1 MKKCMLITGAAGF
14 IGSHLCKFY
23 LDKNFFIIRA
33 EETTTGSL
41 MSSIK
46 KIKSVGAKIDGIILN
61 DVDTSK
67 GSYGYYNYYQKMNI
81 YHLH

>member
-1 MKKCMLITGAAGF
+1 
-14 IGSHLCKFY
+14 
-23 LDKNFFIIRA
+23 
-33 EETTTGSL
+33 

-67 GSYGYYNYYQKMNI
+67 GSYGYYNYYQNYYGKA
-81 YHLH
+81 YRQT